1 MSAAHEESDIRQY
14 WDSVSVSEAECRTE
28 RRRRDALEA
37 LRADYLA
44 LETDAKYVFKTHAG
58 K

>member
-1 MSAAHEESDIRQY
+1 M
-14 WDSVSVSEAECRTE
+14 SVSEAECRTE

-44 LETDAKYVFKTHAG
+44 LETDAKYVFKAHG
-58 K
+58 GN